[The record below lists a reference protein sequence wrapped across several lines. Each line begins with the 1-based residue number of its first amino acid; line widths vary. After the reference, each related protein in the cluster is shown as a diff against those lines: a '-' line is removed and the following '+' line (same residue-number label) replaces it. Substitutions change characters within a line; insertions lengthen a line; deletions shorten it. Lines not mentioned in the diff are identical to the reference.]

1 MEFFK
6 KAKVVRLRSQHN
18 KYLTASEDE
27 EAVKQTRSGS
37 SKNARWTV
45 EPIEGKPNVIRLKN
59 CNSWKYL
66 TASEE
71 PFLLGWTGKRVLQ
84 SSPRLRLDS
93 TVEWE
98 PIKEGS
104 VVKLRTRNG
113 NFLRGNGGVPPW
125 NNSVTHDVPSRS
137 ATQDWIFWTVDV
149 VEVDYKSMDEVDY
162 KSMDEVEDK
171 KGVVE
176 DLVGCNVEDHG
187 SLSRNSSYASTI
199 IMEEVAN
206 DFHEVG
212 SPVASSTPKSAR
224 SVRSNSEV
232 SATPSPRASPT
243 ASDTHTPTRVS
254 PHVQNIRDE
263 SKHSGSFN
271 KLKSM
276 LDGLQDL
283 LDGTEEEEEDDTKV
297 DADSE
302 TSVEYASN
310 HHPHQLEV
318 KMAKQTLKELNNMD
332 FETVLSSGRDKK
344 MDKSISIL
352 IADAK
357 VSYRDQTIL
366 KDLTNLRNKL
376 KSMRNDRELACQE
389 LNEYTTFCTRRLEV
403 KAELKKDAAKAHEL
417 ETIEDGFSKMLA
429 TARAKRDNILK
440 QLEEVDSRIKA
451 AEKTQAD
458 NAVDIEELISRIGEN
473 SQSLREMEKNEKSW
487 QAKKVEAE
495 NKLESVEEEWKKMKS
510 LLQDV

>member
-263 SKHSGSFN
+263 SK
-271 KLKSM
+271 
-276 LDGLQDL
+276 
-283 LDGTEEEEEDDTKV
+283 
-297 DADSE
+297 

>member
-1 MEFFK
+1 
-6 KAKVVRLRSQHN
+6 
-18 KYLTASEDE
+18 
-27 EAVKQTRSGS
+27 
-37 SKNARWTV
+37 
-45 EPIEGKPNVIRLKN
+45 
-59 CNSWKYL
+59 
-66 TASEE
+66 
-71 PFLLGWTGKRVLQ
+71 
-84 SSPRLRLDS
+84 
-93 TVEWE
+93 
-98 PIKEGS
+98 
-104 VVKLRTRNG
+104 
-113 NFLRGNGGVPPW
+113 
-125 NNSVTHDVPSRS
+125 
-137 ATQDWIFWTVDV
+137 
-149 VEVDYKSMDEVDY
+149 
-162 KSMDEVEDK
+162 MDEVEDK
-171 KGVVE
+171 KGVLE
-176 DLVGCNVEDHG
+176 DSVGCNVEDHG
-187 SLSRNSSYASTI
+187 SLSRNSSYASTT

-206 DFHEVG
+206 DCHEVG

-224 SVRSNSEV
+224 SVRSNSKV
-232 SATPSPRASPT
+232 SATPSPRTSPT
-243 ASDTHTPTRVS
+243 ASDTSTRVS
-254 PHVQNIRDE
+254 PHVQNIRNE

-283 LDGTEEEEEDDTKV
+283 LDGTEEEDDTKT

-302 TSVEYASN
+302 TSVEYPSN

-332 FETVLSSGRDKK
+332 FETVLSSGRDMK

-366 KDLTNLRNKL
+366 KDLTNLRDKL

-389 LNEYTTFCTRRLEV
+389 LNEYTRFCTRRLEV

-429 TARAKRDNILK
+429 TARAKRESILK

-458 NAVDIEELISRIGEN
+458 KAVDIEELISRIGEK
-473 SQSLREMEKNEKSW
+473 SQSLREMERNEKSW

-495 NKLESVEEEWKKMKS
+495 NKLESVEVEWEKMKS